1 MDIKIIPGYDRA
13 DDIREL
19 FSEYTAM
26 LVEGD
31 ADFAEYLKIQ
41 HYDNELEDLKAKY
54 GEPQG
59 RLYIAYSDGRPAGC
73 IALRPLD
80 GECCELKRLY
90 VRPEFRG
97 NGLAKTFMK
106 LILSE
111 AKKIGYS
118 YMYLDTL
125 PFLEIAIQ
133 MYKRLGFYEI
143 GRYNN
148 SPLDSTIYMRK
159 EL

>member
-1 MDIKIIPGYDRA
+1 MDIKIISGYDRA

-31 ADFAEYLKIQ
+31 AAFAGYLEIQ

-54 GEPQG
+54 GEPLG
-59 RLYIAYSDGRPAGC
+59 RLFIAYSEGRPAGC
-73 IALRPLD
+73 IALKPLD
-80 GECCELKRLY
+80 TERCELKRLY

-97 NGLAKTFMK
+97 NGLAKMLMN

-111 AKKIGYS
+111 ARKAGYK

-125 PFLEIAIQ
+125 PFLDTAIQ

-143 GRYNN
+143 GRYND

>member
-1 MDIKIIPGYDRA
+1 MDIKIIPAYDRT

-31 ADFAEYLKIQ
+31 ADFAEYLEIQ
-41 HYDNELEDLKAKY
+41 HYDDELEDLKVKY
-54 GEPQG
+54 GEPRG
-59 RLYIAYSDGRPAGC
+59 RLFIAYCDKRPAGC

-80 GECCELKRLY
+80 NERCELKRLY

-111 AKKIGYS
+111 AKKTGYK

-125 PFLEIAIQ
+125 PFLDTAIQ
-133 MYKRLGFYEI
+133 MYKRLGFYETE
-143 GRYNN
+143 RYND

>member
-1 MDIKIIPGYDRA
+1 MTAYDKA
-13 DDIREL
+13 DDIKDL

-41 HYDNELEDLKAKY
+41 HYDDELEDLKAKY
-54 GEPQG
+54 GEPRG
-59 RLYIAYSDGRPAGC
+59 RLFIVYFDEKPAAC
-73 IALRPLD
+73 IALKPLD
-80 GECCELKRLY
+80 EERCELKRLY
-90 VRPEFRG
+90 VRPAFRG
-97 NGLAKTFMK
+97 NGIAGMLMQ

-111 AKKIGYS
+111 AKKIGYG

-125 PFLEIAIQ
+125 PFLKTAVN
-133 MYKRLGFYEI
+133 MYKHLGFYEI
-143 GRYNN
+143 ERYNN